1 MTVCRLDASHDTMDA
16 IYTALQRDLN
26 LPLHFGRNLD
36 ALWDALT
43 VDATG
48 PIEIEWHDHAWA
60 RAKLGA
66 DYDRFMATL
75 HDVEKERSDFR
86 LILA

>member
-1 MTVCRLDASHDTMDA
+1 MPVKA
-16 IYTALQRDLN
+16 IAAEAADSAAVSGTALQRDLN

-66 DYDRFMATL
+66 DYGPIWG
-75 HDVEKERSDFR
+75 RSV
-86 LILA
+86 LGMEL